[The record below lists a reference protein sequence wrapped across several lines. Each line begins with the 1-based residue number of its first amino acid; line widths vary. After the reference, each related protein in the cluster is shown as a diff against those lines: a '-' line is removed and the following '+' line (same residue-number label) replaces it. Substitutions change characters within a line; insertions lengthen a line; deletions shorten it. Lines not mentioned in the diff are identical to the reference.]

1 MNIAEILKDYPSGTI
16 LYSPIC
22 GECKF
27 ISIDNDE
34 YPINVQSGDKAFYS
48 FTKEGKYIYNEE
60 CLLFPSK
67 DNRDWNTMK
76 PKFKKMDDLSLCFST
91 KIIEERFATEEEKQ
105 LFLKALDKNGYMW
118 DEEKLEVREKQKEHQ
133 FTPFEKVLVRDCHDK
148 NWVISL
154 FSNINTD
161 QEFPYV
167 CMNAIWKHCIPYEGN
182 EHLLGTNKKPE

>member
-48 FTKEGKYIYNEE
+48 FTKEGKYIYNGE

-76 PKFKKMDDLSLCFST
+76 PKFKK
-91 KIIEERFATEEEKQ
+91 
-105 LFLKALDKNGYMW
+105 
-118 DEEKLEVREKQKEHQ
+118 KEHQ

-154 FSNINTD
+154 FSNINTN

-167 CMNAIWKHCIPYEGN
+167 CMHSIWKHCIPYEGN